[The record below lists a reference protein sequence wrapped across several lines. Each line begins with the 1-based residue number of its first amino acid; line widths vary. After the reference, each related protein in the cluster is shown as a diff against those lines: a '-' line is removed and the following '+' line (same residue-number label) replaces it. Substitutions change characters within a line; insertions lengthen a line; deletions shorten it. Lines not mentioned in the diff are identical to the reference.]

1 MPINKFVARK
11 TDKTRLWGY
20 RYLKFTKAVFF
31 FFYMRLLFSGPLC
44 VLCLTHHMWP
54 KLQNPPTQNH

>member
-20 RYLKFTKAVFF
+20 RYLKFIKAAFFSQFF
-31 FFYMRLLFSGPLC
+31 FFTSDYCFQGPFVYC
-44 VLCLTHHMWP
+44 V
-54 KLQNPPTQNH
+54 